1 MSLNTTI
8 LQEESNGK
16 YLWFQRKNQFSLL
29 HNIHVKHYSFSFK
42 TKRSILCAIYMHS
55 LSYVILL
62 IIGVPFESTLLA
74 IKYYFHTSSILMYY
88 LTSEF
93 YFDLPIVPKQN
104 INAINISSFAHLNFI
119 LPRTLMKIKRWK
131 VNRKI
136 LTL

>member
-1 MSLNTTI
+1 MVS
-8 LQEESNGK
+8 K
-16 YLWFQRKNQFSLL
+16 KNHFSLL
-29 HNIHVKHYSFSFK
+29 HNVHVNHYSFSSK
-42 TKRSILCAIYMHS
+42 IKRSILRAIYMHS

-104 INAINISSFAHLNFI
+104 INAINISSLHNWILFYHAHIWKLNDEKWIVRYSNCNLFNY
-119 LPRTLMKIKRWK
+119 KS
-131 VNRKI
+131 
-136 LTL
+136 